1 MFLERDGPQR
11 APGIDAKTGHGLT
24 EVVLALSIFWLVW
37 MTFENSQM
45 AGRNFSCRSQMLRC
59 SSARGATAVAG
70 GVQERGARCGGSA
83 RGAPGLSGLLTESAG
98 GGGSHDGGIEA
109 NEGWEIY
116 RHGEGSTVVSGRA
129 VGGRAVMQ
137 EARAPAASGGAKM
150 TQWGDRPLGPPYL
163 AVTRA
168 QHNT

>member
-1 MFLERDGPQR
+1 MVHSVRQE
-11 APGIDAKTGHGLT
+11 LT
-24 EVVLALSIFWLVW
+24 P
-37 MTFENSQM
+37 
-45 AGRNFSCRSQMLRC
+45 
-59 SSARGATAVAG
+59 
-70 GVQERGARCGGSA
+70 RGARADGGRTGSEHLLAGLDDLRELPDSRAELLLQVANAAVLVSSRRNSGGRRRTRA
-83 RGAPGLSGLLTESAG
+83 RGSLGRVSTWRAGLSGLLTESAG

-168 QHNT
+168 QHNNAP

>member
-1 MFLERDGPQR
+1 MLVSSRRNSGGRRRTR
-11 APGIDAKTGHGLT
+11 ARGSLGRVST
-24 EVVLALSIFWLVW
+24 WR
-37 MTFENSQM
+37 
-45 AGRNFSCRSQMLRC
+45 AGR
-59 SSARGATAVAG
+59 
-70 GVQERGARCGGSA
+70 
-83 RGAPGLSGLLTESAG
+83 SGLLTESAG

-168 QHNT
+168 QHNNAP